1 MREHINEQI
10 IIHNGSPAFVVVP
23 YAEYQ
28 ALKKQKSG
36 DWWGE
41 NIPHEVVGNI
51 EINGLNPIKAW
62 RLFLKLTQ
70 QQVADKIGM
79 KQSAYS
85 RIENNKTLP
94 KQITLEKIAQG
105 LGINLNQL
113 D

>member
-1 MREHINEQI
+1 MNKSLFIMAHLHLWLCLMLNIK
-10 IIHNGSPAFVVVP
+10 H
-23 YAEYQ
+23 
-28 ALKKQKSG
+28 LKKQKSG